1 MSGVWSCHALQRGLG
16 EFSAEWDEL
25 NSRSFRAHPML
36 WSGFVN
42 QLLRHFANGS
52 ELLCVRRIEGKADA
66 MLVLRRRDF
75 GTWATFLP
83 SQAQI
88 APALLPDLAAA
99 QDLLRHLPSPAWALD
114 LMCIDTGF
122 TQTGGLEATPRAA
135 SRTLEHARTIAIPMI
150 GSFEHYWASRHK
162 KLTSNMRRYER
173 RMQEEGLQ
181 PEFRIVDQALEID
194 AAVLRYAALE
204 SRGWK
209 GSSGTALTADNEQGH
224 FYRDIMREFAQL
236 GKALV
241 FEMWLGAEMV
251 ASRLVIL
258 RNESV
263 VFLKTTY
270 AEAYAKLAPG
280 RILLMFVIRNLHQ
293 RYPGRRIEFYTNAD
307 QDLLSWG
314 SETRLILH
322 FSLYRHALMART
334 FSAARR
340 ARRFFT
346 PALLDPTM
354 PQADDALELYKQ
366 PGEFPEDVKA
376 LMTQAE
382 QRSAQFS
389 SDWYQ
394 VLLDTVMT
402 ADDHPGFYVLR
413 RHGKPLIVLPVRM
426 EMDRAPHHGRLV
438 ALGNYYTA
446 LYAPVLA
453 PETQVADIAQMFRLI
468 LAQRPETYALYFA
481 PLDHDSDAYR
491 MLGEG
496 MRQAGLK
503 THPYFCFGNW
513 FQTITIGGEAFVDQL
528 STSLRGT
535 VRRMRKK
542 LLQEQGRLEVICDP
556 ADLERGLEAFASV
569 YARSWK
575 KPEPY
580 PDFIPNLMRKCA
592 QRGWLRLG
600 LAWHGD
606 TPIAAQLWLSS
617 HGRADIY
624 KVAYDEEYKRFA
636 PGSVLTAEVMKHVID
651 IDQVKEVDYL
661 IGDDPYK
668 KRWLSQRRERWGW
681 VAYNPRTLPGL
692 RLHVRDRLAEIF
704 RPVAARLSQALQRLR
719 KSPESGAT
727 QAPNVADNA

>member
-1 MSGVWSCHALQRGLG
+1 MSGSWSCHPLRHALGD
-16 EFSAEWDEL
+16 FSVEWDEL
-25 NSRSFRAHPML
+25 NRQSFRAHPML

-42 QLLRHFANGS
+42 QLLKHFGNGS
-52 ELLCVRRIEGKADA
+52 ELLCIRRQDGKADA

-99 QDLLRHLPSPAWALD
+99 QDLLAHLPAPAWALD

-122 TQTGGLEATPRAA
+122 TQTGGLEANPRAA
-135 SRTLEHARTIAIPMI
+135 SRSLEHARTIAIPMT
-150 GSFEHYWASRHK
+150 GSFESYWASRHK
-162 KLTSNMRRYER
+162 KLISNMRRYER
-173 RMQEEGLQ
+173 RTQEEGLQ
-181 PEFRIVDQALEID
+181 PDFRVVDQAQDID
-194 AAVLRYAALE
+194 AAVLRYAELE

-209 GSSGTALTADNEQGH
+209 GSTGTALSADNQQGH
-224 FYRDIMREFAQL
+224 FYREIMREFAQL

-241 FEMWLGAEMV
+241 FEMWFGADLV

-270 AEAYAKLAPG
+270 AEAYARLAPG

-314 SETRLILH
+314 SESRLILH
-322 FSLYRHALMART
+322 FSLYRHALIART
-334 FSAARR
+334 FSAARQI
-340 ARRFFT
+340 RRCFT
-346 PALLDPTM
+346 PSLLDPSL
-354 PQADDALELYKQ
+354 PQAEASLEFYKR
-366 PGEFPEDVKA
+366 PTDFPDDVKA
-376 LMTQAE
+376 LMAQSE
-382 QRSAQFS
+382 RQSAQFS

-402 ADDHPGFYVLR
+402 AEDAPGFYVLR
-413 RHGKPLIVLPVRM
+413 RQAKALIVLPVRM
-426 EMDRAPHHGRLV
+426 EMDLAPRHGRLV

-453 PETQVADIAQMFRLI
+453 PEAQVTDITQLFRMI
-468 LAQRPETYALYFA
+468 LAERPEIYAMYFA
-481 PLDHDSDAYR
+481 PLDRDSDAYR

-513 FQTITIGGEAFVDQL
+513 FQTITISGDAFVDQL

-542 LLQEQGRLEVICDP
+542 LLQEQGRLEVITDP

-580 PDFIPNLMRKCA
+580 PDFIPNLMRRCA

-636 PGSVLTAEVMKHVID
+636 PGSVLTAEVMRHVID

-681 VAYNPRTLPGL
+681 VAYNPKTWPGL
-692 RLHVRDRLAEIF
+692 KLHVRDRLATWL
-704 RPVAARLSQALQRLR
+704 RPWLARLQQAWQRLR
-719 KSPESGAT
+719 KAPEDAAT
-727 QAPNVADNA
+727 QTANLHDNA